1 MKHLRKNNLEEIMK
15 KNVKEVGQRHAEGEN
30 KEGEIQ
36 TASEYGAASSVMDN
50 FRSVLLCP

>member
-15 KNVKEVGQRHAEGEN
+15 KNVKEVGRRHAEGEN

-50 FRSVLLCP
+50 FR